1 MEFCP
6 HCGVQVSADEAYCHN
21 CGFNLKAYRLE
32 NQNAALAHQQENV
45 GSQTSP
51 ASASGPQS
59 GSVPPVT
66 RRRQTSGGSPNHPK
80 RPWLIVT
87 LVLLAAVVIV
97 GGVLYFQNRSQQT
110 QEAASSSASA
120 SAASASSASI
130 ASASAS
136 ASQAAASSSLAASQE
151 AASESL
157 ANASE
162 SRAESRDNSDETDN
176 SSSGDLSNR
185 DVAKMAA
192 DLDDFDLDDYRVE
205 VKSPAVNMKEVD
217 VYDKD
222 SGELYNKYRYD
233 EIHDQMSKY
242 DDDSGKWELIKDSD
256 D

>member
-32 NQNAALAHQQENV
+32 NQNAALANQQENV

-80 RPWLIVT
+80 RPWLVVT
-87 LVLLAAVVIV
+87 LVL
-97 GGVLYFQNRSQQT
+97 
-110 QEAASSSASA
+110 
-120 SAASASSASI
+120 
-130 ASASAS
+130 
-136 ASQAAASSSLAASQE
+136 LAASQE

-176 SSSGDLSNR
+176 SSSNDLSNR

-205 VKSPAVNMKEVD
+205 VTSPAVNMKEVD